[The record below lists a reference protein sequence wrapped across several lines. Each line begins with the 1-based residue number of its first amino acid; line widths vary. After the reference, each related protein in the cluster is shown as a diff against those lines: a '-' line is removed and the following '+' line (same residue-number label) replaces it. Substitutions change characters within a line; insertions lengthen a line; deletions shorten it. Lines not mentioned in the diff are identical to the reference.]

1 MSNISTQV
9 FNFHTWILSCDSNCP
24 AFFDFFLPFS
34 IWWPSL
40 HWQIFIFVPVCIDFP
55 SNSKGMLGDAVFHYT
70 ICDYVQTYWFFMINW
85 MMFLWKISMF
95 WIHVFNWK
103 TWWVLFWYFLSQMSL
118 VRFFKVGTSPSKKKI
133 IYLLQWKPFKMM
145 KRAFYVIL
153 KAPFVLKIFNFL
165 SRCFGHAEKMA
176 WSKR

>member
-1 MSNISTQV
+1 MKDLIGSVLICFISNISTQV
-9 FNFHTWILSCDSNCP
+9 FNFDTWILSCDSNCP
-24 AFFDFFLPFS
+24 AFFDLFLPFS

-70 ICDYVQTYWFFMINW
+70 ICDYTQTYWFFMINW

-118 VRFFKVGTSPSKKKI
+118 VGFLKSEPHLPKKNN
-133 IYLLQWKPFKMM
+133 LLVSM
-145 KRAFYVIL
+145 KAF
-153 KAPFVLKIFNFL
+153 
-165 SRCFGHAEKMA
+165 
-176 WSKR
+176 